1 MTQPTPASG
10 TPEDNPSQVPPPSS
24 PAPTGPAYP
33 GAPPPG
39 YAYPPGYPATPGYA
53 YPPGYPAPPGYA
65 APQGYAQL
73 AYADPLAKSR
83 QTAGLLGIFLGG
95 IGVHRFYLGF
105 TSIGVL
111 QILVTIATCGIGG
124 FWGITEGVLILS
136 GNGIKSDA
144 DGRPLRP

>member
-1 MTQPTPASG
+1 MTQPTSG
-10 TPEDNPSQVPPPSS
+10 EPDLPPLTG

-39 YAYPPGYPATPGYA
+39 YPPPPPAVDPPSESPGGAAEPPLSGYA
-53 YPPGYPAPPGYA
+53 VYPV
-65 APQGYAQL
+65 
-73 AYADPLAKSR
+73 YADPLAKSR
-83 QTAGLLGIFLGG
+83 LTAGLLGIFLGG
-95 IGVHRFYLGF
+95 LGVHRFYLGY

-124 FWGITEGVLILS
+124 LWGIIEGILILS
-136 GNGIKSDA
+136 GSGIKTDA